1 MLRGRIEHPVLSS
14 ALLEGNPLG
23 DPTDRE
29 VLVYLPPGY
38 DASKDQRYPLL
49 MLLPSYAGG
58 HRSFTNFRIWEPTI
72 FERYERL
79 LAAGEAPE
87 AIVIAPDAMTRWGGS
102 QLIDSP
108 ATGPYQRYLVEEVL
122 PFVYG
127 RYRTLAD
134 RAHRAV
140 AGHSSGGFGA
150 LRLGLD
156 RPSFFSVYG
165 SHAGDCAFEVSVRP
179 SFTSAAITL
188 GLAGGPEA
196 FVRRFEERGGPRGGG
211 DFEAIMTIAT
221 AACYAPDM
229 EAPLPHAQLPFD
241 LATGLPIPSAWQ
253 RWLSHDPLVRAE
265 ADPSA
270 FADAKLVFLDAGDRD
285 EHGLQLGARLLAE
298 RLRARGVS
306 VVHEEFEG
314 THRNTSFRWDRSL
327 PLLLGAI
334 RP

>member
-1 MLRGRIEHPVLSS
+1 MLRGRIELPAHESR
-14 ALLEGNPLG
+14 LLEGNPLG
-23 DPTDRE
+23 DPHVRE
-29 VLVYLPPGY
+29 ILVYLPPRY
-38 DASKDQRYPLL
+38 DAGAQRFPVLV
-49 MLLPSYAGG
+49 LLPSYAST
-58 HRSFTNFRIWEPTI
+58 HRSFTSYRAWEPTI

-79 LAAGEAPE
+79 LAAGAAPE
-87 AIVIAPDAMTRWGGS
+87 AILVAPDVMTRWGGS
-102 QLIDSP
+102 QLLDSP
-108 ATGPYQRYLVEEVL
+108 AVGPYQRYVVDEVL
-122 PFVYG
+122 PFVDA
-127 RYRTLAD
+127 RYRTLAE

-156 RPSFFSVYG
+156 RPEAFAAYG

-179 SFTSAAITL
+179 GFTAAAIAL
-188 GLAGGPEA
+188 GLAGGPAA
-196 FVRRFEERGGPRGGG
+196 FVRRFEERGGPRGAG

-221 AACYAPDM
+221 AAAYAPAMD
-229 EAPLPHAQLPFD
+229 APFPHAELPFD
-241 LATGLPIPSAWQ
+241 LRTGLPIDAVWR
-253 RWLSHDPLVRAE
+253 RWLDHDPLVRVERDAR
-265 ADPSA
+265 A

-298 RLRARGVS
+298 RLRARGVN